1 MDDHSIQEEI
11 FFIGIGDPVQYGNN
25 NNNNKLWDTEEEE
38 DEIENEI
45 DLSSIIIDN
54 SSYNDNMDLEE
65 FVEEKKIKQNKYNLR
80 KKKIQIIKRRRQ
92 KTNFIISLDSNSLCL
107 PSMFCLPTIHSL
119 TKNSTNLKKNKNSIP
134 FLTQSTIYLGFSQRQ
149 GRYGFCAYFGND
161 DRRNKEYLI
170 EDIKPTKLNDKFTAH
185 VIALTHIINDNIAQ
199 TNNIKVMFT
208 ISNICKTVKKYLK
221 NPEFSSICE
230 QQAENYRYLYQLKLS
245 LMHRGIQLECDFK
258 KSSRSS
264 DLFIACQ
271 KSMAIL

>member
-1 MDDHSIQEEI
+1 MDDHSIQEEM

-25 NNNNKLWDTEEEE
+25 NNNKLWDTEEEEE

-65 FVEEKKIKQNKYNLR
+65 FIEEKKNNYYLR

-92 KTNFIISLDSNSLCL
+92 KTNFIISLDPNSLCL
-107 PSMFCLPTIHSL
+107 PSVFCLPTIHSL
-119 TKNSTNLKKNKNSIP
+119 TKNSNNLKKNKNSIP
-134 FLTQSTIYLGFSQRQ
+134 SLPQSTIYLGFSQRQ

-170 EDIKPTKLNDKFTAH
+170 ENIEPTNLNDKFTAH
-185 VIALTHIINDNIAQ
+185 VIALTHIINENISQ
-199 TNNIKVMFT
+199 TNNIKVMFS
-208 ISNICKTVKKYLK
+208 IRNICKTVKKYLK
-221 NPEFSSICE
+221 NPEFSPITE
-230 QQAENYRYLYQLKLS
+230 HLAKNNRHLYKLTLS

-271 KSMAIL
+271 KSMSIL